1 MLELSRLDEKYS
13 PELSRLDEKCSP
25 ELSRL
30 DEMAANFH
38 IHL

>member
-1 MLELSRLDEKYS
+1 MLELSRLNEKYS